1 MATTDVTETD
11 TPTNDT
17 PTAGTAVLSIGEVSE
32 RTGLSVHTLRF
43 YEQEGL
49 FFAPVRRNGAGRRL
63 YSEAD
68 VEWLLVCSKLRSSG
82 MPLPSIRRYAELAR
96 VGEST
101 VEERLGILRQHES
114 AVRAQLAELQD
125 ALGVIERKVALYTD
139 RLAAG
144 TADSLWRNGP
154 ECDS

>member
-1 MATTDVTETD
+1 MATTDTTKTEIPVD
-11 TPTNDT
+11 E
-17 PTAGTAVLSIGEVSE
+17 AAVLSIGEVSQ
-32 RTGLSVHTLRF
+32 RIGLSAHTVRF

-49 FFAPVRRNGAGRRL
+49 FFAPVRRNAAGRRL
-63 YSEAD
+63 FTEAD

-82 MPLPSIRRYAELAR
+82 MPLLLIRRYAELAR
-96 VGEST
+96 EGAST
-101 VEERLGILRQHES
+101 VEERLGILREHEN

-125 ALGVIERKVALYTD
+125 ALSVIEHKVALYTD

-154 ECDS
+154 ECTTP